1 MMEARICRI
10 AGDLSVFRD
19 GRSMAREILDALIV
33 FLEFCYREI
42 VILDSFDELSDM
54 QRKCLG
60 HTRNALSTLRLL
72 EEGNIVRSSTTIEIV
87 PNQGAGRPTNLIH
100 FSKSLFYIL
109 YSYHLFNLKSD
120 FLIMN

>member
-19 GRSMAREILDALIV
+19 GSSMAREILDALIV

-54 QRKCLG
+54 QRNCLG
-60 HTRNALSTLRLL
+60 HTRNALSTLRLI
-72 EEGNIVRSSTTIEIV
+72 EEENIVRSSTTIISE
-87 PNQGAGRPTNLIH
+87 QDDQPT
-100 FSKSLFYIL
+100 LFISVKVCFIYCIAIIYL
-109 YSYHLFNLKSD
+109 T
-120 FLIMN
+120 